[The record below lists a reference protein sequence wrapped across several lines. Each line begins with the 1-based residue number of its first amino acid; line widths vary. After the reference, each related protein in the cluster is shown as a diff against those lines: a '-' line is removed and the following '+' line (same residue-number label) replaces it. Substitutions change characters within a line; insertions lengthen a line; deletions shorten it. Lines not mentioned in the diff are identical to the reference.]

1 MTHEFLPSPAS
12 KNPASENKDAD
23 QIQKN
28 LESFATFDR
37 WMDEQLDELVARW
50 IHTASPNAER
60 ASLKAGRSFSR

>member
-12 KNPASENKDAD
+12 ENQNVD

-28 LESFATFDR
+28 LESFDTFDR

-50 IHTASPNAER
+50 IHTAAPNAER
-60 ASLKAGRSFSR
+60 ASFKAGRAISR